1 MIRSSMIRSTLI
13 RSMMFRSSRPSPGTA
28 MTACFAVSPRPSRR
42 RWWLALLMLTSTPA
56 FAHVGVDDS
65 AGLLHGLLHP
75 LGGIDHVLA
84 MTGVGLLGWMLSG
97 HARWALPATFLVAM
111 LLAATA
117 AALHLPAAWIEAG
130 IALSLLG
137 TGVLLA
143 RGRPLPLAAAIGVVA
158 LFAGF
163 HGQAHGS
170 EVAVAGAGLA
180 YASGFMLS
188 TALLHG
194 FGLLA
199 GTMLARL
206 VRRRALVVARGGGA
220 MLSVAGG
227 MLLIAAIAG

>member
-1 MIRSSMIRSTLI
+1 
-13 RSMMFRSSRPSPGTA
+13 
-28 MTACFAVSPRPSRR
+28 MTASFAVSPRPSRR
-42 RWWLALLMLTSTPA
+42 RWWLALLILVSTPA
-56 FAHVGVDDS
+56 FAHVGVDEA

-84 MTGVGLLGWMLSG
+84 MIGVGLLGWMLNG

-117 AALHLPAAWIEAG
+117 AALHLPAPWIEAG

-143 RGRPLPLAAAIGVVA
+143 RGRPLPLALAIGVVA

-170 EVAVAGAGLA
+170 EVAVAGSGLA
-180 YASGFMLS
+180 YAVGFVLS
-188 TALLHG
+188 TAALHLV
-194 FGLLA
+194 GLSTGML
-199 GTMLARL
+199 LARL
-206 VRRRALVVARGGGA
+206 ARQRALTVVRGGGA

-227 MLLIAAIAG
+227 LLLVVVIGG